1 LRGSHACDTSPR
13 LGVTRDK
20 IGINK
25 QNMYMNMQKKEYLM
39 PALEVVEME
48 CVSIL
53 AMSVELGDDIE
64 NGTTE
69 TKKHDGPFTHTWE

>member
-1 LRGSHACDTSPR
+1 M
-13 LGVTRDK
+13 TRDK

-25 QNMYMNMQKKEYLM
+25 QIKKINMQKKEYLV

-53 AMSVELGDDIE
+53 AGSFEGDLGDDIE

>member
-1 LRGSHACDTSPR
+1 
-13 LGVTRDK
+13 
-20 IGINK
+20 
-25 QNMYMNMQKKEYLM
+25 MNMQKKEYLV

-53 AMSVELGDDIE
+53 ASSFDGEIGDDID

-69 TKKHDGPFTHTWE
+69 TKKHDGSFNHKWE